1 MTWQDLLNS
10 DRFGSKKSSGY
21 DPARSPF
28 EMDYDRIIFSYP
40 FRRLQDKTQVFPLP
54 DHDFVHNRLTHSLE
68 VSSVGRSLGKSVGEH
83 ILGKNPNLRFSAA
96 DFGAIVAAACL
107 AHDIGNPPFG
117 HSGEKAISEFFI
129 NHPDG
134 QLFKEHVTD
143 SQWADLVSFEG
154 NAQGFRLL
162 CHENN
167 RGLRL
172 TYATLAAF
180 TKYPCRS
187 FFPGKSAAVKS
198 QKKYGFF
205 DSEREIFEK
214 VATATGLVQAQH
226 GHAWSRHPL
235 VYLVEAADDTC
246 YHIVD
251 LEDGCRLGWVDFAT
265 ARDLLAAVIGERYQR
280 DKLEELSTLEEKMA
294 LLRALAINE
303 LASQLTQ
310 AFLVHEEE
318 ILKGTFNNDL
328 FSVIPASASLKEIA
342 SLSVKRIYQ
351 SRQVVE
357 KEAAGFEVISGLM
370 QAFCNAAYRVRY
382 NDRPGFK
389 DKIVYKLFPHDILLQ
404 IEKSASIYATLRAVL
419 DFVSGL
425 TDGHALSLYR
435 NLTGI
440 TLPGSGPGSHA
451 GTR

>member
-1 MTWQDLLNS
+1 MTWKELLNS
-10 DRFGSKKSSGY
+10 DRFGAKKSGGY

-68 VSSVGRSLGKSVGEH
+68 VSSVGRSLGKAVGEV
-83 ILGKNPNLRFSAA
+83 ILQREKDLNFTVA

-129 NHPDG
+129 AHPAG
-134 QLFKEHVTD
+134 QLYQSKVSAEE
-143 SQWADLVSFEG
+143 WGDLISFEG

-162 CHENN
+162 CHEHN

-187 FFPGKSAAVKS
+187 VFEGKDVSKKS

-205 DSEREIFEK
+205 TSEQGIFTE
-214 VATATGLVQAQH
+214 VAEATGLMPQIA
-226 GHAWSRHPL
+226 GTAWSRHPL
-235 VYLVEAADDTC
+235 VFLVEAADDTC
-246 YHIVD
+246 YHIID
-251 LEDGCRLGWVDFAT
+251 LEDGCRLGWVSYET
-265 ARDLLAAVIGERYQR
+265 ARDLLAEVIGEKYQPH
-280 DKLEELSTLEEKMA
+280 KLEELDTVEERMA
-294 LLRALAINE
+294 MLRAVAINTLVNQ
-303 LASQLTQ
+303 LAG
-310 AFLVHEEE
+310 AFLQNEDA
-318 ILKGTFNNDL
+318 ILGGKLNHDL
-328 FSVIPASASLKEIA
+328 FSLIPTTPALKKI
-342 SLSVKRIYQ
+342 SKLSVRQIYQ

-357 KEAAGFEVISGLM
+357 KEAAGFEVISKLM
-370 QAFCNAAYRVRY
+370 QAFCGAAYKVHF
-382 NDRPGFK
+382 NDSPGYK
-389 DKIVYKLFPHDILLQ
+389 DKIVYKLLPPDILLQ
-404 IEKSASIYATLRAVL
+404 IERSTTTYQLLRAVL
-419 DFVSGL
+419 DFIAGL
-425 TDGHALSLYR
+425 TDGHALALYR

-440 TLPGSGPGSHA
+440 SIPGSQ
-451 GTR
+451 TV

>member
-1 MTWQDLLNS
+1 MTWKELLNS
-10 DRFGSKKSSGY
+10 DRYGTKKTSSY

-68 VSSVGRSLGKSVGEH
+68 VSSVGRSLGKLVGEE
-83 ILGKNPNLRFSAA
+83 ILKQEKDLAFTTA
-96 DFGAIVAAACL
+96 DFGAIVAAASL

-129 NHPDG
+129 TPPDG
-134 QLFKEHVTD
+134 QKFKAHV
-143 SQWADLVSFEG
+143 SEEQWADLVSFEG
-154 NAQGFRLL
+154 NAQGLRLL
-162 CHENN
+162 CHEHN

-180 TKYPCRS
+180 AKYPCQS
-187 FFPGKSAAVKS
+187 HFSGKDETKKS

-205 DSEREIFEK
+205 DSEKPVFEA
-214 VATATGLVQAQH
+214 VARATGLIEEVP
-226 GHAWSRHPL
+226 GSAWARHPL
-235 VYLVEAADDTC
+235 VYLVEAADDIC
-246 YHIVD
+246 YHIID
-251 LEDGCRLGWVDFAT
+251 LEDGCRLGWVSYEV
-265 ARDLLAAVIGERYQR
+265 ARELLAEVIGSKYQPT
-280 DKLEELSTLEEKMA
+280 KLAELETTEEKMA
-294 LLRALAINE
+294 MLRAVAINTVVGQ
-303 LASQLTQ
+303 AAV
-310 AFLVHEEE
+310 AFLENEEA
-318 ILKGTFNNDL
+318 ILAGTLNSDL
-328 FSVIPASASLKEIA
+328 FSLVPSSKALQEIA
-342 SLSVKRIYQ
+342 ELSVKKIYQ

-370 QAFCNAAYRVRY
+370 LAFCNAAYRNRF
-382 NDRPGFK
+382 NDKPGYK
-389 DKIVYKLFPHDILLQ
+389 DKLVFKLLPKDILLMV
-404 IEKSASIYATLRAVL
+404 EKTTSVYALLRVVL

-440 TLPGSGPGSHA
+440 SMPGSNPGSNP
-451 GTR
+451 GSR